1 MRHAAVF
8 AVAVLAVLA
17 MSLVACEKLEIP
29 DEDGE
34 NGGGQT
40 ELPDDGGGS
49 GGDNDGGGGVMVG
62 DTLTVA
68 EAQLMMDCY
77 VGVKGYIVGYIAG
90 NQLSQSVFGV
100 PEDAPNTNMLIADA
114 PDVTDASLCVPVLLE
129 PEEVRPMVNLYDHP
143 DYYQCP
149 VYVEGMVTTYFSVAG
164 IRDVYAFILWDEYSP
179 GLPDPGVEVPIVDP
193 DTQHVTSGRGV
204 VFARFSG
211 NNRPK

>member
-1 MRHAAVF
+1 
-8 AVAVLAVLA
+8 
-17 MSLVACEKLEIP
+17 
-29 DEDGE
+29 
-34 NGGGQT
+34 
-40 ELPDDGGGS
+40 
-49 GGDNDGGGGVMVG
+49 MVG

-114 PDVTDASLCVPVLLE
+114 PDVTDASLCMPVLLE
-129 PEEVRPMVNLYDHP
+129 PEEIRPMVNLYDHP